1 MKVLDASCD
10 GSDVEAWNIQE
21 WATELGLLEPVEVTE
36 PCSETSCMCAE
47 CENIPGTCY
56 RPVKFLAEAPTGEG

>member
-36 PCSETSCMCAE
+36 PCSPIACMCVE
-47 CENIPGTCY
+47 CDNIPGTCY
-56 RPVKFLAEAPTGEG
+56 RPVKFLAEGPASDG